1 MPTDVPDFDE
11 PLVVVSADCHI
22 GPRIRDDLRP
32 YCPSSLLDEFDA
44 FAEHIDDLRARIYG
58 KIRGRASAG
67 LSRNRRT
74 DGHFDM
80 DARRADL
87 DHEGVAAE
95 IIFHGSQNE
104 EPIPWGSFVV
114 FLPPDSDDP
123 TLVAAGRE
131 IYNRWLADACATDP
145 VRHVGLAQLPMW
157 DVEAATR
164 EAIRAHESGLR
175 GVNFPAP
182 GPGISPYNDAAWEPF
197 WDACEERSLVLTT
210 HSGAG
215 NPDSWNGPEAM
226 VLVQLES
233 GGWMSRRAMHQMV
246 FGGVFERHPG
256 LRLVLTEQPG
266 TWWAPTMNEF
276 DSVYRTQGWMLGSRI
291 TRPPSE
297 YCAERIAIGASFL
310 APFEAQDAI
319 DHGYVANVMWGS
331 DYPHTEGTWQ
341 HPEPDDDVTSF
352 GRVSLRHTFAGI
364 PADATVAMLGENAA
378 RVYGLD
384 LDLLRA
390 VAGRIDA
397 PTLEELAEPVAHV
410 PAGAGMFAFRSFGPW
425 A

>member
-1 MPTDVPDFDE
+1 
-11 PLVVVSADCHI
+11 
-22 GPRIRDDLRP
+22 
-32 YCPSSLLDEFDA
+32 
-44 FAEHIDDLRARIYG
+44 
-58 KIRGRASAG
+58 
-67 LSRNRRT
+67 
-74 DGHFDM
+74 
-80 DARRADL
+80 
-87 DHEGVAAE
+87 
-95 IIFHGSQNE
+95 
-104 EPIPWGSFVV
+104 
-114 FLPPDSDDP
+114 
-123 TLVAAGRE
+123 
-131 IYNRWLADACATDP
+131 
-145 VRHVGLAQLPMW
+145 
-157 DVEAATR
+157 
-164 EAIRAHESGLR
+164 
-175 GVNFPAP
+175 
-182 GPGISPYNDAAWEPF
+182 
-197 WDACEERSLVLTT
+197 
-210 HSGAG
+210 
-215 NPDSWNGPEAM
+215 
-226 VLVQLES
+226 
-233 GGWMSRRAMHQMV
+233 
-246 FGGVFERHPG
+246 
-256 LRLVLTEQPG
+256 
-266 TWWAPTMNEF
+266 
-276 DSVYRTQGWMLGSRI
+276 VYRTQGWMLGSRI

-297 YCAERIAIGASFL
+297 YCAEHIAIGASFL

>member
-1 MPTDVPDFDE
+1 MPTDVPDYDE

-22 GPRIRDDLRP
+22 GPRLRDDLRP
-32 YCPSSLLDEFDA
+32 YCPSSLLDEFDR
-44 FAEHIDDLRARIYG
+44 FADHVDDLRARIYG
-58 KIRGRASAG
+58 KIEGRRGAG

-114 FLPPDSDDP
+114 FLPPDTDDP
-123 TLVAAGRE
+123 ALVAAGRE

-157 DVEAATR
+157 DIEAASR
-164 EAIRAHESGLR
+164 ELIRAHESGLR

-182 GPGISPYNDAAWEPF
+182 GPGITPYNDAAWEPF

-266 TWWAPTMNEF
+266 AWWAPTMNEF

-297 YCAERIAIGASFL
+297 YCAEHIAIGASFL
-310 APFEAQDAI
+310 APFEAQDAV
-319 DHGYVANVMWGS
+319 DHDYVATVMWGS
-331 DYPHTEGTWQ
+331 DYPHMEGTWQ
-341 HPEPDDDVTSF
+341 YPEPDDEVPSF
-352 GRVSLRHTFAGI
+352 GRASLRHTFAGI

-384 LDLLRA
+384 LAALQQ
-390 VAGRIDA
+390 VATRIA
-397 PTLEELAEPVAHV
+397 GPTLGELAQPVERV
-410 PAGAGMFAFRSFGPW
+410 PAGAGIFAFRSFGPW